1 MDDRATSDDEEW
13 GPLVRPYA
21 VTRGRTTSLAHD
33 LQLTTLMMTQ
43 QQGDPMALAGLD
55 YEHRQILAW
64 CQRPLSIAEISSHL
78 QQPLSVAKILV
89 ADLIDRNLMVVR
101 SAGTASPDVHVLM
114 AVINGI
120 RRL

>member
-1 MDDRATSDDEEW
+1 MDDSDASNDEEW

-21 VTRGRTTSLAHD
+21 VTRGRTSTSQLD
-33 LQLTTLMMTQ
+33 LQMTTLVLVQ
-43 QQGDPMALAGLD
+43 QHADPLAAAGLD

-78 QQPLSVAKILV
+78 QLPLSVVKILI
-89 ADLIDRNLMVVR
+89 ADLVERNLLIFR
-101 SAGTASPDVHVLM
+101 SAVTPDVRVLM

-120 RRL
+120 RQL